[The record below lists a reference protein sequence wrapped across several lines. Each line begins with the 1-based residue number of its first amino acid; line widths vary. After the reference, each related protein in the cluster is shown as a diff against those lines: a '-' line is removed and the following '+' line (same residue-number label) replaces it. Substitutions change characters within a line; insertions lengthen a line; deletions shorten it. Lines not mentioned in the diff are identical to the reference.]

1 MIKLDR
7 DKVNNTIDIDIRGRS
22 EKVESGRKKEKWLT
36 VKKSR
41 ALIP

>member
-22 EKVESGRKKEKWLT
+22 EKVESGRKEKWLT

-41 ALIP
+41 ATIP